1 MENKDSLV
9 KGDVEKYSLINKYIL
24 NPIAKITKT
33 KNIKF
38 LAWVIAV
45 FSSLANLT
53 LIVMKYVSPALSN
66 TNITGIMIV
75 FTIIVFICFVVVYKF

>member
-1 MENKDSLV
+1 
-9 KGDVEKYSLINKYIL
+9 
-24 NPIAKITKT
+24 
-33 KNIKF
+33 
-38 LAWVIAV
+38 
-45 FSSLANLT
+45 LANLT